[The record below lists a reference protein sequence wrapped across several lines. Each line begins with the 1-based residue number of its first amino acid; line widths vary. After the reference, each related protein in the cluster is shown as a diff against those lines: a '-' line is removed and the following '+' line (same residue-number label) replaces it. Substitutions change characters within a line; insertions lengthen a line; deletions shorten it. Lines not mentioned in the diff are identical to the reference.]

1 MKFFSELTNQC
12 YDTVA
17 ECQKA
22 EAIKQKEIE
31 EAKRAKRPNSTFKMM
46 KQKEQAKNAERAEAA
61 KRVEAARKAM
71 VEAENAYK
79 DELTSFCKTYGTYH
93 ATIDLPHL
101 FSMFF

>member
-31 EAKRAKRPNSTFKMM
+31 EAKRAEEVR
-46 KQKEQAKNAERAEAA
+46 KQKEKEKNAARAEAA

-79 DELTSFCKTYGTYH
+79 DELTLFCKTYGTYH

>member
-31 EAKRAKRPNSTFKMM
+31 EAKRAEEVR

-79 DELTSFCKTYGTYH
+79 DELTSFYKTYGTYH
-93 ATIDLPHL
+93 STIDLPHL

>member
-31 EAKRAKRPNSTFKMM
+31 EAKRAEEVR

-79 DELTSFCKTYGTYH
+79 DELTSFCKAYGTYH

>member
-31 EAKRAKRPNSTFKMM
+31 EAKRAEEAR
-46 KQKEQAKNAERAEAA
+46 KQKEKEKNAERAEAA

-71 VEAENAYK
+71 VPPTVMVRSPVTASLGDTSRIAMP
-79 DELTSFCKTYGTYH
+79 DAVPLT
-93 ATIDLPHL
+93 
-101 FSMFF
+101 

>member
-31 EAKRAKRPNSTFKMM
+31 EARRAEEVR